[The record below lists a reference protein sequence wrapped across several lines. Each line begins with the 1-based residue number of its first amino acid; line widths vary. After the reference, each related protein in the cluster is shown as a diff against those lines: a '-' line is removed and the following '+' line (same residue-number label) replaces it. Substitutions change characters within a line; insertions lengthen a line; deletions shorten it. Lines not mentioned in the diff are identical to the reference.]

1 MKVVFGNSDTWNGH
15 NWKMEVDLS
24 VICKLEGKK
33 EDVTAYGDNKRR
45 YVVSYPK
52 SKVRKLFK
60 LMVHNI
66 HNDSTLDEI
75 QNYLKGHSKWYEKLF
90 YEIRQKNGR

>member
-33 EDVTAYGDNKRR
+33 EDVGNSKCR

-52 SKVRKLFK
+52 SKVRKLFN
-60 LMVHNI
+60 LMVQNI
-66 HNDSTLDEI
+66 YDDNTLDEI
-75 QNYLKGHSKWYEKLF
+75 QNYLKSHSKGYEKLF

>member
-33 EDVTAYGDNKRR
+33 EDVGNKNNSKCR

-52 SKVRKLFK
+52 SKVRKLFN
-60 LMVHNI
+60 LMVQNI
-66 HNDSTLDEI
+66 YDDNTLDEI
-75 QNYLKGHSKWYEKLF
+75 QNYLKGHSKGYEKLF

>member
-1 MKVVFGNSDTWNGH
+1 M
-15 NWKMEVDLS
+15 
-24 VICKLEGKK
+24 
-33 EDVTAYGDNKRR
+33 
-45 YVVSYPK
+45 K

-60 LMVHNI
+60 LMVQNI

-75 QNYLKGHSKWYEKLF
+75 QNYLKGHSKGHSKGYEKLF

>member
-33 EDVTAYGDNKRR
+33 DKNNSKCR

-52 SKVRKLFK
+52 SKVRKLFN
-60 LMVHNI
+60 LMVQNI
-66 HNDSTLDEI
+66 YDDDTLDEI
-75 QNYLKGHSKWYEKLF
+75 QNYLKGHSKGYEKLF